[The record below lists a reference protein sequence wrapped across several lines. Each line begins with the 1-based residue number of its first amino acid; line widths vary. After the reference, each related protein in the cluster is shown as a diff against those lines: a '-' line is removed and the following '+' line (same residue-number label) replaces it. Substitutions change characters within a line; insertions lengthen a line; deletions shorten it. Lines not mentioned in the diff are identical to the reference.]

1 MLLEVFI
8 IIGEGMLLLRR
19 SFTKKMEVNGDL
31 FSALITAIV
40 SFVSEIQMGDVRKFE
55 TGNKQIL
62 IYPHEKIVIVGIV
75 DEKHEDEHI
84 YKSLKMIGEEFSKK
98 YEKTLSNWTGELD
111 PFCEFTRT
119 LDEIVYS
126 NFAEEYI
133 SKDFPNNVIRSVKK
147 FQTKFQNEIMYFM
160 GSKAGRKRASLL
172 KNPKNFKKR
181 LQKELNLFSINKI
194 KEESENELL
203 IEVPLCP
210 FCRKIK
216 NKEFS
221 CDFFMGFI
229 AGFASKSLGKK
240 NIQVKEIH
248 CSAHGDE
255 TCTFLLKT
263 N

>member
-1 MLLEVFI
+1 
-8 IIGEGMLLLRR
+8 MLLLRR
-19 SFTKKMEVNGDL
+19 SFTKKMAVNGDL
-31 FSALITAIV
+31 FSALISAIV
-40 SFVSEIQMGDVRKFE
+40 SFISEIQMGDVRKFE
-55 TGNKQIL
+55 TGNQQIL
-62 IYPHEKIVIVGIV
+62 ICPHEKIAIVGIV
-75 DEKHEDEHI
+75 DEKHKEEHI

-98 YEKTLSNWTGELD
+98 YEKTLSEWTGKLD
-111 PFCEFTRT
+111 IFYGFIPI
-119 LDEIVYS
+119 LDKIVYS

-133 SKDFPNNVIRSVKK
+133 SKDFPKNVIRSVKK
-147 FQTKFQNEIMYFM
+147 FQTKFQKEIMYFM
-160 GSKAGRKRASLL
+160 GSKVGRKRGKLL
-172 KNPKNFKKR
+172 ENPKNFKKR

-194 KEESENELL
+194 KEKSQNELL

-221 CDFFMGFI
+221 CDFLTGFI

-240 NIQVKEIH
+240 NIQVEEIL

-255 TCTFLLKT
+255 TCTFLLKI